1 MGGLFQ
7 PVHEDFRRSLRE
19 FIEKELTPHA
29 DEWEEAED
37 FPYEYFQKMG
47 GLGFL
52 GMQYPEEY
60 GGDNDIL
67 AEAVFH
73 EEMPRCGSGGVAAA
87 LGAHIA
93 IAMPQINR
101 FGTPEQKEKYLVPG
115 IKGESIGALGIT
127 EPGGGSD
134 VAGITTYAVRDGS
147 DWVINGSKTFITN
160 GVKCDWVVVAAKT
173 DRDKGYGGISQ
184 FVVDRGTPGFETSK
198 RLKKLG
204 WKASDTGELSF
215 IDCRVPADALLGE
228 ENKGFFQ
235 IMANFAWERLTLAL
249 GSVSGAQLLLDGT
262 IEYAKERRAFGQP
275 ISKFQVIAHYF
286 AEMATRIEAARRLT
300 YHALELYVQGQNPI
314 REVAMAKL
322 YACDVACEVSDQC
335 LQIFGGYGYMDEY
348 PVSRSFRDMRLG
360 PIGGGTREIMREIIS
375 KTMGL

>member
-1 MGGLFQ
+1 MGELFQ
-7 PVHEDFRRSLRE
+7 PVHEDFRKTLRE
-19 FIEKELTPHA
+19 FIENELAPHA

-37 FPYEYFQKMG
+37 FPYEYFRRMG
-47 GLGFL
+47 ELGFL

-60 GGDNDIL
+60 GGDNDVL

-93 IAMPQINR
+93 IAMPQINK

-115 IKGESIGALGIT
+115 IRGEKIGALGIT

-147 DWVINGSKTFITN
+147 DWIINGSKTFITN

-215 IDCRVPADALLGE
+215 MDCRVPGDALLGE
-228 ENKGFFQ
+228 VDRGFYQ

-249 GSVSGAQLLLDGT
+249 GSVSGAQMLLEGT
-262 IEYAKERRAFGQP
+262 MEYAKERQAFGQP

-286 AEMATRIEAARRLT
+286 ADMATRIEAARRLT

-314 REVAMAKL
+314 KEVSMAKL
-322 YACDVACEVSDQC
+322 FACDVACEVSDQC

-375 KTMGL
+375 KMMGL